1 MHVTNLQQISIA
13 LYVYE
18 PEHLSATYM
27 KVDDY
32 ILPILDGVLK
42 CM

>member
-1 MHVTNLQQISIA
+1 MVGKNFTWCNR
-13 LYVYE
+13 YVYE